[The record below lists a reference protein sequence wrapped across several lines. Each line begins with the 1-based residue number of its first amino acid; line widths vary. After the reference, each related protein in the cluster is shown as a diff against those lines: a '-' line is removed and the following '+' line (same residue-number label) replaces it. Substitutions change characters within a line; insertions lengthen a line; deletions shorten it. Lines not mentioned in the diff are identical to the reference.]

1 MKIKKII
8 MGLFISLIVISV
20 LFAITDRKIQ
30 AQAAVSD
37 SEVSKK
43 LDDILKNQKKI
54 LEELASIKAEL
65 NVIKIRV
72 TR

>member
-20 LFAITDRKIQ
+20 LFAITDRRIQ

-43 LDDILKNQKKI
+43 LDDILKNQKKM
-54 LEELASIKAEL
+54 LEELASIKAE
-65 NVIKIRV
+65 
-72 TR
+72 

>member
-8 MGLFISLIVISV
+8 MGLFISLLVISV
-20 LFAITDRKIQ
+20 ICAITDRRIQ
-30 AQAAVSD
+30 AQAAGSD

-43 LDDILKNQKKI
+43 LDDILRNQKKM